1 MPTLNVGALSAW
13 YQLTHREDYKR
24 VVPVTYSILNHMR
37 ENMPALIAAREMHE
51 FYLKDKNLT
60 LGTVFKG
67 IAPETAEI
75 LYNDPL

>member
-1 MPTLNVGALSAW
+1 
-13 YQLTHREDYKR
+13 
-24 VVPVTYSILNHMR
+24 MR